1 MYATQNEGKSGI
13 SGRFIRTLN
22 NKIDKYM
29 TPILENEYIDK
40 LDDTVN
46 KYDEIYHSAIR
57 IKPAYVKQNIYTLL
71 KKLIKKNLNLNL
83 VILWYC

>member
-57 IKPAYVKQNIYTLL
+57 IKPAYVKQNIY
-71 KKLIKKNLNLNL
+71 KL
-83 VILWYC
+83 Y